1 MSLPALSIIIP
12 ASNEEHRIGAC
23 LASLAAQ
30 TGVPQAAQ
38 IDVIVVA
45 NGCRDATAAAAT
57 LAGAP
62 LAHRGWELRVLER
75 AQGGK
80 VGALNAGDAAAT
92 APARLYLDAD
102 MVVSE
107 RLVAQLLEVL
117 DTPVPVYAGA
127 RLVVERPRARVARLY
142 ARFWQRLPFLVDGVS
157 GAGLFAV
164 NGAGRSRWRNFPDV
178 IADDAFVRCLFSPSE
193 RRRVD
198 STYVTPLSETF
209 SELVRVRRRQDAG
222 LRELARLGWLEKK
235 ADVPR
240 PGRVLRLAAQ
250 DPLGFGVYAAVR
262 AATRFGQA
270 RSGWDRGTR

>member
-1 MSLPALSIIIP
+1 MSLLALSIIIP

-30 TGVPQAAQ
+30 AGLPQGAA
-38 IDVIVVA
+38 IEVIVVA
-45 NGCRDATAAAAT
+45 NGCRDATAAVARA
-57 LAGAP
+57 AGAP
-62 LAHRGWELRVLER
+62 LARRGWALRVVDRPE
-75 AQGGK
+75 AGK

-92 APARLYLDAD
+92 SDARLYLDAD

-107 RLVAQLLEVL
+107 LLVAQLLEVL
-117 DTPVPVYAGA
+117 DSPMPLYAGA
-127 RLVVERPRARVARLY
+127 RLVVEPPRALVARLY

-164 NGAGRSRWRNFPDV
+164 NGAGRSRWTSFPQI
-178 IADDAFVRCLFSPSE
+178 IADDAFVRCLFLPSE
-193 RRRVD
+193 RRRVEA
-198 STYVTPLSETF
+198 TYVTPLNETF

-222 LRELARLGWLEKK
+222 LRELARLGWLTKG
-235 ADVPR
+235 ADAPR
-240 PGRVLRLAAQ
+240 PGHVLRLAAR

-270 RSGWDRGTR
+270 RSAWDRGTR